1 MNQAVI
7 VAAKRTAFGKYGG
20 TLKHLEPEQL
30 LKPLFQHF
38 KEKYPEVISK
48 IDDVVLGN
56 VVGNGGNI
64 ARKALLEAG
73 LKDSIPGVTIDRQ
86 CGSGLESVQYACRM
100 IQAGAGKVY
109 IAGGV
114 ESTSRA
120 PWKIKRPHSVYE
132 TALPEFYERA
142 SFAPEMSDPSMIQ
155 GAENV
160 AKMYDV
166 SRELQ
171 DEFAYRS
178 HQLTAENVKNGNI
191 SQEILPITVKGE
203 IFNTDESLKSHIPKD
218 NFGRFKP
225 VIKGG
230 TVTAANSCMK
240 NDGAVLLLI
249 MEKDMAYE
257 LGFEHGLLFKDG
269 VTVGV
274 DSNFPGI
281 GPVPAI
287 SNLLKRNQL
296 TIENIEVI
304 EINEAFSAQVVACQQ
319 ALNISNTQLNMGWC
333 ISIRSSIRCKR
344 CPISDSI
351 ILYV

>member
-1 MNQAVI
+1 MEI
-7 VAAKRTAFGKYGG
+7 F
-20 TLKHLEPEQL
+20 
-30 LKPLFQHF
+30 
-38 KEKYPEVISK
+38 
-48 IDDVVLGN
+48 
-56 VVGNGGNI
+56 
-64 ARKALLEAG
+64 
-73 LKDSIPGVTIDRQ
+73 
-86 CGSGLESVQYACRM
+86 
-100 IQAGAGKVY
+100 
-109 IAGGV
+109 
-114 ESTSRA
+114 
-120 PWKIKRPHSVYE
+120 
-132 TALPEFYERA
+132 
-142 SFAPEMSDPSMIQ
+142 
-155 GAENV
+155 
-160 AKMYDV
+160 
-166 SRELQ
+166 
-171 DEFAYRS
+171 
-178 HQLTAENVKNGNI
+178 
-191 SQEILPITVKGE
+191 QEILPITVKGE

-319 ALNISNTQLNMGWC
+319 ALNISNTQLNIWGGALASGHPYGASGAQLVTRLFYMFDKETMIASMG
-333 ISIRSSIRCKR
+333 IGE
-344 CPISDSI
+344 
-351 ILYV
+351 V

>member
-64 ARKALLEAG
+64 ARKVLLEAG

-240 NDGAVLLLI
+240 MMVQFYCLLWKKI
-249 MEKDMAYE
+249 W
-257 LGFEHGLLFKDG
+257 H
-269 VTVGV
+269 T
-274 DSNFPGI
+274 N
-281 GPVPAI
+281 
-287 SNLLKRNQL
+287 
-296 TIENIEVI
+296 
-304 EINEAFSAQVVACQQ
+304 
-319 ALNISNTQLNMGWC
+319 
-333 ISIRSSIRCKR
+333 
-344 CPISDSI
+344 
-351 ILYV
+351 